1 MTKEKMS
8 WKEIQEKYPDKW
20 VALTDA
26 EKSGSKIIS
35 AVPVKVCDES
45 EMYDA
50 ELELKAAGI
59 LFTWRRTTELEGANI
74 LCELQ
79 TND

>member
-1 MTKEKMS
+1 MTGNLMS

-20 VALTDA
+20 VALTET
-26 EKSGSKIIS
+26 EKEGSRILAAI
-35 AVPVKVCDES
+35 PIKVCDES

-59 LFTWRRTTELEGANI
+59 QFTWRRTTELEGANI
-74 LCELQ
+74 LCELA
-79 TND
+79 TKD